1 MLMLSKIGLC
11 CTTLIVP
18 LAGCDLAHPRLHGH
32 VPSEPRHVGDIVLP
46 EVSVNGPDRPFSF
59 RAEPGRLLVVYFG
72 YTSCPDVCPTTLS
85 DLRQALGA
93 LGSDAGRVDVAF
105 VSVDPRRDSAAV
117 LVPYLQYFAR
127 AAHAVRP
134 HTQAELA
141 RAERAFGASSSVATL
156 DDGTVEV
163 MHSALTSVV
172 DASGRVRVVWDFGTK
187 PGSMTEDLRLLL
199 AVKAGGDQ

>member
-1 MLMLSKIGLC
+1 MLMLAKIGLC

-18 LAGCDLAHPRLHGH
+18 LAGCDLAHLRLHGD
-32 VPSEPRHVGDIVLP
+32 VPSEPRHVGDVVLP
-46 EVSVNGPDRPFSF
+46 EVSLNGPDRPFSF

-85 DLRQALGA
+85 DLRKALSALGE
-93 LGSDAGRVDVAF
+93 DARRVDVAF
-105 VSVDPRRDSAAV
+105 VSVDPSRDSAAV

-127 AAHAVRP
+127 SGHALRP

-141 RAERAFGASSSVATL
+141 QAERAFGATSSVDTR

-187 PGSMTEDLRLLL
+187 PESMTRDLKLLL
-199 AVKAGGDQ
+199 AVKARGDQ